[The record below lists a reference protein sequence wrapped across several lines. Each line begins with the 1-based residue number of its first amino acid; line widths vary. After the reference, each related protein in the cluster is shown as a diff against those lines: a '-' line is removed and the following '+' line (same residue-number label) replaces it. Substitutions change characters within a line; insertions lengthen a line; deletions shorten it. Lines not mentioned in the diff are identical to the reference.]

1 MPVVWISDD
10 ASFGR
15 APYCAGVSN
24 GRGEDLNDKFAT
36 AVTGPDWSLTRQP
49 SQHKTSLE

>member
-15 APYCAGVSN
+15 APFCAGVSN

-36 AVTGPDWSLTRQP
+36 AVIGPR
-49 SQHKTSLE
+49 LESHPAAIAAQDLA